1 MIIFHALVYY
11 FQVRRKNKI
20 TPLQKRNLQ
29 KRNVKNLVKKDVLVL
44 KRRNKFNILL
54 EALLILKVQ
63 KNIT

>member
-11 FQVRRKNKI
+11 FQVLRKNKI

-44 KRRNKFNILL
+44 KRRNKFSILL